1 MICQALRPYDPDCAL
16 EAATGSGVVHA
27 AYSEAGDAAA
37 SVATTYSMGVGDSFS
52 GTLRSEGDRD
62 WVRVSL
68 VAGQSYTISL
78 SGAGTNAVSDTYL
91 SLYDGAGTLIG
102 YDDDGGVGLNSM
114 MTYTAGVTGTYYIA
128 ASAYGDNKT
137 GSYTLSLA
145 AGASGVPVY
154 TAQQIADQLT
164 TGYWQNSGQSPRS
177 YDITAGGVLTVDL
190 SALSAA
196 GREHAQW
203 ALEAWTTLTGIR
215 FNTAPAGGVSA
226 DLTLDDEDSGAY
238 ASSTTSGTRI
248 VSSFVNIDSEWL
260 VSQGSGFN
268 SYSMQTYMH
277 EIGHAL
283 GLGHAGNYNG
293 FANYGIDNDYLNDS
307 WQATVMSYFDQND
320 NTYINA
326 SHAYIATPMISDVLA
341 MRDLYGSTGTL
352 RTGNTVYGDNS
363 NAGGTYTRMSNMR
376 NAGTLGD
383 EMTWTIVDDGGYD
396 TLDLRSS
403 SAAQT
408 VRLAQG
414 GISDVYG
421 LVGNLSIAF
430 GTFIERVYTGTGH
443 DQIFGNGVDNRLFAG
458 SGNDNLAGRDGNDS
472 LYGEAGNDTLAG
484 DGGNDMLSGG
494 SGNDLLTD
502 TSGLN
507 SLYGGWGNDTI
518 QGGSQADLI
527 VGGGSGTN
535 RLYGNNGNDNITA
548 GSGGDFISGGNGLD
562 RITGGSGSDT
572 IYAGAGDDIIGA
584 GNGNDIVYGQAG
596 NNRIWL
602 GNGLDTFVGGAGNE
616 TVIGTGIGRNTI
628 SGNAGNDSMQ
638 AGGSGDWISG
648 GTGNDTIYGAA
659 GRDTIWG
666 GGGNDLLAGGAND
679 DDLHAV
685 AGNNTIYGGGGN
697 DRIWAGTGVDVMNGS
712 LGEDTFIFTAGASG
726 LGSLRDRITDFT
738 PGTDHI
744 DFQALGL
751 SSFIGAEGF
760 HGTAG
765 EIRYEGGVL
774 RVDQDGDG
782 AADFAILLSTAPAVT
797 SADFIL

>member
-16 EAATGSGVVHA
+16 EAATGPGVASA
-27 AYSEAGDAAA
+27 AYSEASDAAA
-37 SVATTYSMGVGDSFS
+37 SVATLYSMGVGDSFS
-52 GTLRSEGDRD
+52 GTLSSAGDRD

-78 SGAGTNAVSDTYL
+78 TGAGATPVSDTYL
-91 SLYDGAGTLIG
+91 RLYDSAGNQIG

-114 MTYTAGVTGTYYIA
+114 LTYTAGVTGTYYVEA
-128 ASAYGDNKT
+128 AAYADSRT
-137 GSYTLSLA
+137 GGYTLGLA
-145 AGASGVPVY
+145 AGATGVPIY

-164 TGYWQNSGQSPRS
+164 TGYWQNSGQSVRS
-177 YDITAGGVLTVDL
+177 YDIAAGDVLTVDL
-190 SALSAA
+190 SGLSAA

-215 FNTAPAGGVSA
+215 FNTAPAGGASI
-226 DLTLDDEDSGAY
+226 DITIDDDDSGAY
-238 ASSTTSGTRI
+238 AASTTSGTRV
-248 VSSFVNIDSEWL
+248 VSSFVNVDSNWL

-307 WQATVMSYFDQND
+307 WQATVMSYFDQSD
-320 NTYINA
+320 NTYVNA
-326 SHAYIATPMISDVLA
+326 SYAYIATPMISDLLA
-341 MRDLYGSTGTL
+341 MRDLYGSSGTL

-363 NAGGTYTRMSNMR
+363 TAGGTYSRLSTMR
-376 NAGTLGD
+376 AAGTLGD
-383 EMTWTIVDDGGYD
+383 EMAWTIVDDGGYD

-403 SAAQT
+403 GAAQT

-430 GTFIERVYTGTGH
+430 GTLIERVYTGAG
-443 DQIFGNGVDNRLFAG
+443 DDRIFGNGVDNRLFAG
-458 SGNDNLAGRDGNDS
+458 NGNDSLAGRDGNDS

-502 TSGLN
+502 SSGLN
-507 SLYGGWGNDTI
+507 SLYGGTGDDTI
-518 QGGSQADLI
+518 QGGTQADLI

-548 GSGGDFISGGNGLD
+548 GTGGDFIAGGNGLD
-562 RITGGSGSDT
+562 RITGGRGNDT
-572 IYAGAGDDIIGA
+572 IYAGAGDDIVGA

-596 NNRIWL
+596 NNRVWL
-602 GNGLDTFVGGAGNE
+602 GNGQDSFVGGAGNE
-616 TVIGTGIGRNTI
+616 TINGTGTGRNTI
-628 SGNAGNDSMQ
+628 SGNAGNDLIQ
-638 AGGSGDWISG
+638 AGSSGDWMSG
-648 GTGNDTIYGAA
+648 GAGNDTIYGGA

-666 GGGNDLLAGGAND
+666 GGGNDLLSGGLNND
-679 DDLHAV
+679 EIHAV
-685 AGNNTIYGGGGN
+685 AGNNTIYGGGG
-697 DRIWAGTGVDVMNGS
+697 DDQIWAGTGADVMTGS
-712 LGEDTFIFTAGASG
+712 VGADSFIFATGTVG
-726 LGSLRDRITDFT
+726 LGSLRDTITDFT
-738 PGTDHI
+738 SGVDHI
-744 DFQALGL
+744 DLQGLGVTN
-751 SSFIGAEGF
+751 FIDAAGF

-765 EIRYEGGVL
+765 EMRYDGGL
-774 RVDQDGDG
+774 LSVDQDGDG
-782 AADFAILLSTAPAVT
+782 AADFAILLSAAPGLT